1 MTEKISGSRSMKTGF
16 GSSVERFDRAAKRES
31 GPPACI
37 VDKVVSKN
45 LPPTLSL
52 MRSSVQG
59 TRAGWEFPLSMLME
73 KRRPR
78 EVEDVFT
85 VFNFTGTW
93 KLRQAGDGE
102 TDDSLTLILTQL
114 PFFLH
119 EISQCLPA
127 FVVPCKLNIKPFLVI
142 SFFRVW
148 VLDFRVSF

>member
-31 GPPACI
+31 GPPAWI

-52 MRSSVQG
+52 MRSSAQG
-59 TRAGWEFPLSMLME
+59 PGAGWEFPLSIFME

-93 KLRQAGDGE
+93 KAERQAGDGE
-102 TDDSLTLILTQL
+102 TA
-114 PFFLH
+114 
-119 EISQCLPA
+119 CLPT
-127 FVVPCKLNIKPFLVI
+127 V
-142 SFFRVW
+142 
-148 VLDFRVSF
+148 